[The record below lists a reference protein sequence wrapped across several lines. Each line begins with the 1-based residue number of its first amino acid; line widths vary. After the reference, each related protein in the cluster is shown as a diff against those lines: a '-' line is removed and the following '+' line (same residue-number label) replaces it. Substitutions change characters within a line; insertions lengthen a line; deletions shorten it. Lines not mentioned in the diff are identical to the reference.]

1 MSNTTTLPTY
11 VYGQIAI
18 DITGKS
24 DNQIETI
31 KQHLASLKD
40 THDEITFWTI
50 EGQDEDIDEH
60 ADKLELV
67 ASYNVQKPH
76 PHIERFLCAI
86 LQEYRNGCNYI
97 RMHACVFKDQK
108 STDRTFYQYSKRN
121 LYDGILVQSSRN
133 NGTSY
138 EMLFPSIETNY

>member
-50 EGQDEDIDEH
+50 EGRDEDIDEH
-60 ADKLELV
+60 ANKLELV
-67 ASYNVQKPH
+67 ASYNVQKNH
-76 PHIERFLCAI
+76 PHIERFLCET
-86 LQEYRNGCNYI
+86 LQEYRDDCNYI
-97 RMHACVFKDQK
+97 RIHTCVFNNQK
-108 STDRTFYQYSKRN
+108 STDRTFYQYSKSN
-121 LYDGILVQSSRN
+121 LYDGILVQSSRD

-138 EMLFPSIETNY
+138 EMLFPV

>member
-1 MSNTTTLPTY
+1 MSNTTPPPIY
-11 VYGQIAI
+11 AYGQIAI

-31 KQHLASLKD
+31 KQHLAALKD

-60 ADKLELV
+60 DDKLELV
-67 ASYNVQKPH
+67 ASYNVQKNH

-86 LQEYRNGCNYI
+86 LQEYHHDCNYI
-97 RMHACVFKDQK
+97 RMHACVINDQK
-108 STDRTFYQYSKRN
+108 STDRISYQYSKSN
-121 LYDGILVQSSRN
+121 LYDSILVQSSRD

-138 EMLFPSIETNY
+138 EMLFPV

>member
-1 MSNTTTLPTY
+1 MSNTTSPPTY

-24 DNQIETI
+24 DEQIETI

-50 EGQDEDIDEH
+50 EGRDEDIDEH

-67 ASYNVQKPH
+67 ASYNVQKTSS
-76 PHIERFLCAI
+76 HIERFLCET
-86 LQEYRNGCNYI
+86 LQEYRDDCNYI
-97 RMHACVFKDQK
+97 RIHTCVFNNQK
-108 STDRTFYQYSKRN
+108 STDRMFYQYSKSN
-121 LYDGILVQSSRN
+121 LHDGILVQSSRD

-138 EMLFPSIETNY
+138 EMLFPV